1 MAIRNIING
10 IRLDLENLPQC
21 GTTLLYLYIVPMF
34 LCVCLRK
41 LTFFN
46 WLLTCFIWFWVSQGF
61 PIYIYTCIVEK
72 IYWGSKTT
80 PHHRYFNRQIIS
92 VSLKFYTELKSAY
105 NKSKRKEIQI
115 FIICHFFE
123 CFWSEWFYTPLLKT
137 FKLTHNSW
145 LIKTLPHEGI

>member
-46 WLLTCFIWFWVSQGF
+46 WLLTCFIWFWVRQGF

-115 FIICHFFE
+115 FIIWHFF
-123 CFWSEWFYTPLLKT
+123 WMLLVWMVLHT
-137 FKLTHNSW
+137 SLENVQTNS
-145 LIKTLPHEGI
+145 